1 MKEKIDLSDVPFEIQ
16 KRVLD
21 LLSEKDHVSMHRVS
35 KSWQLMI
42 SQYLRIAFQLNSW
55 HICTETYH
63 MDNMIWF
70 I

>member
-42 SQYLRIAFQLNSW
+42 SQYLRIAFLFN
-55 HICTETYH
+55 I
-63 MDNMIWF
+63 
-70 I
+70 